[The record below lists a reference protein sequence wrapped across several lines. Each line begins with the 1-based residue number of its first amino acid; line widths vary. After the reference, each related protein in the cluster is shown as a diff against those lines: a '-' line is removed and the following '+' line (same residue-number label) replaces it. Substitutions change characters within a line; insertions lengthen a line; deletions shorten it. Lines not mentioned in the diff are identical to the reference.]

1 MNQRKSVTLRFTSK
15 LVGVKRSEATMA
27 IHADK
32 LCCLFWLRWKTLM
45 RGYTRR
51 PLSIIGAIFVLL
63 FIVLVAGTI
72 AVVSFI
78 AYRLLPSPANSE
90 VLYLVLT
97 AALLLWIVL
106 PRLEFTANEG
116 LDASK
121 LILFPLTRAEL
132 MASLLF
138 STLLDI
144 PTIGLVL
151 VLVAVIA
158 GWAVSVPVT
167 ILASVTMLIFYIQV
181 VGISQLVLAL
191 FMRVLQGRR
200 FRDLS
205 IIIIALFTSSCY
217 LIQQFVLGGTR
228 ILHLYDNLKSAS
240 FSPYLQWLPSGL
252 AARSITQAIQ
262 GNWGA
267 SIATLALLMVT
278 SVLTLYLWQFVLQR
292 SLSASEV
299 GASVR
304 ARGRRRQQTPAVTTA
319 VQPAGVSIWERLV
332 PPQISA
338 LAVKELKYFWRDP
351 QLKAMMFQS
360 VIYVAIF
367 LVAPLLNPNSS
378 RFGGNGYVLLITPMI
393 VLLFML
399 TLSLNTLGLERQS
412 LTTFFLFPIAP
423 QRILWGKNLAIATLG
438 IVELVVLISVGAF
451 ITHAWNYV
459 LPVLV
464 GGLAGMG
471 VALGCGNITSVYFP
485 QYMRQM
491 QRGFRATGQTSQAGC
506 LRAVMSLAML
516 VVAGILL
523 IPVALALG
531 LPLIFQAQWIWS
543 ITMPLTLIYGI
554 AFHQIAT
561 RLVAP
566 RMLERAP
573 EILAITT
580 RE

>member
-1 MNQRKSVTLRFTSK
+1 MV
-15 LVGVKRSEATMA
+15 
-27 IHADK
+27 IHTDK
-32 LCCLFWLRWKTLM
+32 LRWLFWLRWKTLM
-45 RGYTRR
+45 RGYTRN
-51 PLSIIGAIFVLL
+51 PLSIIGSIFMLL
-63 FIVLVAGTI
+63 FIVFFAGAVAVGT
-72 AVVSFI
+72 FF

-90 VLYLVLT
+90 VLYLILT
-97 AALLLWIVL
+97 AVLLLWIVL
-106 PRLEFTANEG
+106 PLLEFTANEG

-132 MASLLF
+132 MVSLLF

-158 GWAVSVPVT
+158 GWAISVPVA
-167 ILASVTMLIFYIQV
+167 ILACVTMLVFYIQV

-205 IIIIALFTSSCY
+205 IIIIAIFTSSCY

-228 ILHLYDNLKSAS
+228 ILHLYDNLQSAS

-252 AARSITQAIQ
+252 AARSITQAVH

-267 SIATLALLMVT
+267 SIATLGLLLLT
-278 SVLTLYLWQFVLQR
+278 SVLTLYFWQFVLQR

-299 GASVR
+299 GGSARVR
-304 ARGRRRQQTPAVTTA
+304 NRRRQQTAVVA
-319 VQPAGVSIWERLV
+319 AGVQPASTSMWGRIIA
-332 PPQISA
+332 PQVSA
-338 LAVKELKYFWRDP
+338 LALKELKYFWRDP

-367 LVAPLLNPNSS
+367 LVAPLLNPSSS
-378 RFGGNGYVLLITPMI
+378 RFGGNGYVLLITPLI
-393 VLLFML
+393 VLLFIL

-412 LTTFFLFPIAP
+412 LTTLFLFPVAP
-423 QRILWGKNLAIATLG
+423 QRILWGKNLAVATLG
-438 IVELVVLISVGAF
+438 IVELVVLVSIGAF
-451 ITHAWNYV
+451 LSHAWNFV
-459 LPVLV
+459 LPVLI

-471 VALGCGNITSVYFP
+471 VTLGCGNFTSVYFP

-506 LRAVMSLAML
+506 LRAVMSFVML
-516 VVAGILL
+516 VVTLILL

-531 LPLIFQAQWIWS
+531 LPMIFHVEWIWS
-543 ITMPLTLIYGI
+543 ITIPLTLVYGI

-566 RMLERAP
+566 RMLEQAP

>member
-1 MNQRKSVTLRFTSK
+1 MV
-15 LVGVKRSEATMA
+15 
-27 IHADK
+27 IHTDK
-32 LCCLFWLRWKTLM
+32 LRWLFWLRWKTLM
-45 RGYTRR
+45 RGYTRN
-51 PLSIIGAIFVLL
+51 PLSIIGSIFMLL
-63 FIVLVAGTI
+63 FIVLFAGAVAVGT
-72 AVVSFI
+72 FF
-78 AYRLLPSPANSE
+78 AYRLLPSPADSE

-97 AALLLWIVL
+97 AVLLLWIVL
-106 PRLEFTANEG
+106 PLLEFTANEG

-132 MASLLF
+132 MVSLLF

-151 VLVAVIA
+151 VLVAVVA
-158 GWAVSVPVT
+158 GWAVSVPVA
-167 ILASVTMLIFYIQV
+167 LLSCVTMLVFYIQV

-205 IIIIALFTSSCY
+205 IIIIAIFTSSCY

-228 ILHLYDNLKSAS
+228 ILHLYDNLQSAS

-252 AARSITQAIQ
+252 AARSITQAVQ

-267 SIATLALLMVT
+267 SIATLGLLLLT

-299 GASVR
+299 GGSARVR
-304 ARGRRRQQTPAVTTA
+304 NRRRQQASVVA
-319 VQPAGVSIWERLV
+319 AGVQPASTNIWGRII
-332 PPQISA
+332 PPQVSA
-338 LAVKELKYFWRDP
+338 LALKELKYFWRDP

-367 LVAPLLNPNSS
+367 LVAPLLNPSSS

-399 TLSLNTLGLERQS
+399 TLSLNALGLERQS
-412 LTTFFLFPIAP
+412 LTTLFLFPVAP
-423 QRILWGKNLAIATLG
+423 QRILWGKNLAVASLG
-438 IVELVVLISVGAF
+438 IVELVALVSIGAF
-451 ITHAWNYV
+451 VSRAWNFV
-459 LPVLV
+459 LPVFI

-471 VALGCGNITSVYFP
+471 VTLGCGNFTSVYFP

-506 LRAVMSLAML
+506 LRAIMSFVML
-516 VVAGILL
+516 VVTLILL

-531 LPLIFQAQWIWS
+531 LPMIFHVEWIWS
-543 ITMPLTLIYGI
+543 ITIPLTLIYGV

-561 RLVAP
+561 RFVAP
-566 RMLERAP
+566 RMLEQAP

>member
-1 MNQRKSVTLRFTSK
+1 
-15 LVGVKRSEATMA
+15 MA
-27 IHADK
+27 IHTDK
-32 LCCLFWLRWKTLM
+32 LRWLFWLRWKTLL
-45 RGYTRR
+45 RGYSRN
-51 PLSIIGAIFVLL
+51 PLSMIGSIFMLL
-63 FIVLVAGTI
+63 FIVFFAGAVAVGTI
-72 AVVSFI
+72 F
-78 AYRLLPSPANSE
+78 AYRLLPSPADSE

-97 AALLLWIVL
+97 AILLLWIVL
-106 PRLEFTANEG
+106 PLLEFTANEG

-132 MASLLF
+132 MVSLLF

-167 ILASVTMLIFYIQV
+167 ILACVTMLVFYIQV

-205 IIIIALFTSSCY
+205 IIIIAIFTSSCY

-228 ILHLYDNLKSAS
+228 ILHLYDNLQSAS

-252 AARSITQAIQ
+252 AARSITQAVQ

-267 SIATLALLMVT
+267 SIATLGLLLLT

-299 GASVR
+299 GGSARVR
-304 ARGRRRQQTPAVTTA
+304 NRRRQQASVVA
-319 VQPAGVSIWERLV
+319 AGVQPADSSIWGRII
-332 PPQISA
+332 PPQVSA
-338 LAVKELKYFWRDP
+338 LALKELKYFWRDP

-367 LVAPLLNPNSS
+367 LVAPLLNPSSS

-412 LTTFFLFPIAP
+412 LTTLFLFPVAP
-423 QRILWGKNLAIATLG
+423 QRILWGKNLAVATLG
-438 IVELVVLISVGAF
+438 IVELVVLVSVGAF
-451 ITHAWNYV
+451 LSHAWNFV
-459 LPVLV
+459 LPVFI

-471 VALGCGNITSVYFP
+471 VTLGCGNFTSVYFP

-506 LRAVMSLAML
+506 LRAIMSFVMLL
-516 VVAGILL
+516 VTLILL

-531 LPLIFQAQWIWS
+531 LPMIFHVEWIWS
-543 ITMPLTLIYGI
+543 ITIPLTLIYGI
-554 AFHQIAT
+554 AFHQITT
-561 RLVAP
+561 RFVAP
-566 RMLERAP
+566 RILEQAP

>member
-1 MNQRKSVTLRFTSK
+1 MV
-15 LVGVKRSEATMA
+15 
-27 IHADK
+27 IHTDK
-32 LCCLFWLRWKTLM
+32 LRWLFWLRWKTLM
-45 RGYTRR
+45 RGYTRN
-51 PLSIIGAIFVLL
+51 PLSIIGSIFMLL
-63 FIVLVAGTI
+63 FIVFFAGAVAVGT
-72 AVVSFI
+72 FF

-97 AALLLWIVL
+97 AVLLLWIVL
-106 PRLEFTANEG
+106 PLLEFTANEG

-132 MASLLF
+132 MVSLLF

-158 GWAVSVPVT
+158 GWAVSVPVA
-167 ILASVTMLIFYIQV
+167 ILACVTMLVFYMQV

-205 IIIIALFTSSCY
+205 IIIIAIFTSSCY

-228 ILHLYDNLKSAS
+228 ILHLYDNLQSAS

-252 AARSITQAIQ
+252 AARSITQAVQ

-267 SIATLALLMVT
+267 SIAMLGLLLLT

-299 GASVR
+299 GGSARVR
-304 ARGRRRQQTPAVTTA
+304 NRRRQQTAVVA
-319 VQPAGVSIWERLV
+319 AGVQPASTSMWGRII
-332 PPQISA
+332 PPQVSA
-338 LAVKELKYFWRDP
+338 LALKELKYFWRDP

-367 LVAPLLNPNSS
+367 LVAPLLNPSSS
-378 RFGGNGYVLLITPMI
+378 RFGGNGYVLLITPLI

-412 LTTFFLFPIAP
+412 LTTLFLFPVAP
-423 QRILWGKNLAIATLG
+423 QRILWGKNLAVVTLG
-438 IVELVVLISVGAF
+438 IVELVVLISIGAF
-451 ITHAWNYV
+451 LSHAWNFV
-459 LPVLV
+459 LPVLI

-471 VALGCGNITSVYFP
+471 VTLGCGNFTSVYFP

-506 LRAVMSLAML
+506 LRAVMSFVML
-516 VVAGILL
+516 VVTLILL

-531 LPLIFQAQWIWS
+531 LPMIFHVEWIWS
-543 ITMPLTLIYGI
+543 ITIPLTLVYGI

-566 RMLERAP
+566 RMLEQAP

>member
-1 MNQRKSVTLRFTSK
+1 
-15 LVGVKRSEATMA
+15 MA
-27 IHADK
+27 VHADK
-32 LCCLFWLRWKTLM
+32 LRWLFWLRWKTLL
-45 RGYTRR
+45 RGYSRR
-51 PLSIIGAIFVLL
+51 PLSIVGSVFVLL
-63 FIVLVAGTI
+63 FIVLVGGTI
-72 AVVSFI
+72 AIISFL
-78 AYRLLPSPANSE
+78 AYRLLPVPANSE

-97 AALLLWIVL
+97 ATLLVWIVL
-106 PRLEFTANEG
+106 PLLEFTANEG

-121 LILFPLTRAEL
+121 LVLFPLTRVEL

-151 VLVAVIA
+151 VLAAVIA
-158 GWAVSVPVT
+158 GWAVSLPVAL
-167 ILASVTMLIFYIQV
+167 LASAAMLIFYIQV

-191 FMRVLQGRR
+191 FMRILQGRR

-228 ILHLYDNLKSAS
+228 ILHLYNNLKSAS
-240 FSPYLQWLPSGL
+240 FSPYLKWLPSGL
-252 AARSITQAIQ
+252 AASSITQAVQ
-262 GNWGA
+262 GNWGT
-267 SIATLALLMVT
+267 SLATLGLLVAT
-278 SVLTLYLWQFVLQR
+278 SALTLYLWQFVLQR

-299 GASVR
+299 GAAR
-304 ARGRRRQQTPAVTTA
+304 ARRRRRQQTPVVTTA
-319 VQPAGVSIWERLV
+319 VLSASASIWERFL
-332 PPQISA
+332 PPQISS
-338 LAVKELKYFWRDP
+338 LAIKELKYFWRDP

-367 LVAPLLNPNSS
+367 LIAPLLNPNSS
-378 RFGGNGYVLLITPMI
+378 RVGGAGYVLLITPMVVI
-393 VLLFML
+393 LFML
-399 TLSLNTLGLERQS
+399 TFSLNILGLERQS
-412 LTTFFLFPIAP
+412 LTTLFLFPVAP
-423 QRILWGKNLAIATLG
+423 QRILWGKNLAVFTLG
-438 IVELVVLISVGAF
+438 VVELIVLIAVGAF
-451 ITHAWNYV
+451 ITHAWNFV

-464 GGLAGMG
+464 GGFAGMG
-471 VALGCGNITSVYFP
+471 VAMGCGNITSVYFP
-485 QYMRQM
+485 QYVRQR
-491 QRGFRATGQTSQAGC
+491 QRGFQATGQPAQAGC
-506 LRAVMSLAML
+506 LRAAMSFAML
-516 VVAGILL
+516 IVAGILL

-531 LPLIFQAQWIWS
+531 LPFIFQAQWIWI

>member
-1 MNQRKSVTLRFTSK
+1 
-15 LVGVKRSEATMA
+15 MA
-27 IHADK
+27 VHADK
-32 LCCLFWLRWKTLM
+32 LRWLFWLRWKTLLQ
-45 RGYTRR
+45 GYSRR
-51 PLSIIGAIFVLL
+51 PLSIVGSVFVLL
-63 FIVLVAGTI
+63 FILLVGGTI
-72 AVVSFI
+72 AVGSFF
-78 AYRLLPSPANSE
+78 AYRFLPSPANSE

-97 AALLLWIVL
+97 ATLLVWIVRPCLSSL
-106 PRLEFTANEG
+106 PMKDS
-116 LDASK
+116 DASNPV
-121 LILFPLTRAEL
+121 LFPLTRAEL

-158 GWAVSVPVT
+158 GWAVSLPVALLT
-167 ILASVTMLIFYIQV
+167 SATMLIFYIQV

-191 FMRVLQGRR
+191 FMRILQGRR

-217 LIQQFVLGGTR
+217 LIQQFVFGGTR

-240 FSPYLQWLPSGL
+240 FSPFLKWLPSGL
-252 AARSITQAIQ
+252 AASSITQAVQ

-267 SIATLALLMVT
+267 SLATLGLLLVT
-278 SVLTLYLWQFVLQR
+278 SAFTLYLWQIVLQR

-299 GASVR
+299 GATR
-304 ARGRRRQQTPAVTTA
+304 ARGRRRQQTSVVTTV
-319 VQPAGVSIWERLV
+319 VQPASASIWERFL
-332 PPQISA
+332 PTQISA
-338 LAVKELKYFWRDP
+338 LAIKELKYFWRDP
-351 QLKAMMFQS
+351 QLKVMMFQS
-360 VIYVAIF
+360 VIYAAIF

-378 RFGGNGYVLLITPMI
+378 RVGGTGYVLLITPLI
-393 VLLFML
+393 VIFFML
-399 TLSLNTLGLERQS
+399 TLSLNTLGLERQG
-412 LTTFFLFPIAP
+412 LTTLFLFPVAP
-423 QRILWGKNLAIATLG
+423 QRILWGKNLAVATFG
-438 IVELVVLISVGAF
+438 VVELVVLVTVGAF
-451 ITHAWNYV
+451 ITQVWIFV

-485 QYMRQM
+485 QYVRQR
-491 QRGFRATGQTSQAGC
+491 QRGFQATGQPAQAGC
-506 LRAVMSLAML
+506 LRAAMSFVMLI
-516 VVAGILL
+516 VTGILL

-531 LPLIFQAQWIWS
+531 LPYIFQAQWIWAF
-543 ITMPLTLIYGI
+543 TMPLTLIYGI

>member
-1 MNQRKSVTLRFTSK
+1 MV
-15 LVGVKRSEATMA
+15 
-27 IHADK
+27 IHTDK
-32 LCCLFWLRWKTLM
+32 LRWLFWLRWKTLM
-45 RGYTRR
+45 RGYTRN
-51 PLSIIGAIFVLL
+51 PLSIIGSIFMLL
-63 FIVLVAGTI
+63 FIVFFAGAVAVGT
-72 AVVSFI
+72 FF

-97 AALLLWIVL
+97 AVLLLWIVL
-106 PRLEFTANEG
+106 PLLEFTANEG

-132 MASLLF
+132 MVSLLF

-158 GWAVSVPVT
+158 GWAVSVPVA
-167 ILASVTMLIFYIQV
+167 ILACVTMLVFYIQV

-205 IIIIALFTSSCY
+205 IIIIAIFTSSCY

-228 ILHLYDNLKSAS
+228 ILHLYDNLQSAS

-252 AARSITQAIQ
+252 AARSITQAVQ

-267 SIATLALLMVT
+267 SIAMLGLLLLT

-299 GASVR
+299 GGSARVR
-304 ARGRRRQQTPAVTTA
+304 NRRRQQTAVVA
-319 VQPAGVSIWERLV
+319 AGVQPTSTSIWGRII
-332 PPQISA
+332 PPQVSA
-338 LAVKELKYFWRDP
+338 LTLKELKYFWRDP

-367 LVAPLLNPNSS
+367 LVAPLLNPSSS
-378 RFGGNGYVLLITPMI
+378 RFGGNGYVLLITPLI

-399 TLSLNTLGLERQS
+399 TLSLNTLGLERLS
-412 LTTFFLFPIAP
+412 LTTLFLFPVAP
-423 QRILWGKNLAIATLG
+423 QRILWGKNLAVATLG
-438 IVELVVLISVGAF
+438 IVELVVLVSIGAF
-451 ITHAWNYV
+451 LSHAWNFV
-459 LPVLV
+459 LPVLI

-471 VALGCGNITSVYFP
+471 VTLGCGNFTSVYFP

-506 LRAVMSLAML
+506 LRAVMSFVML
-516 VVAGILL
+516 VVTLILL

-531 LPLIFQAQWIWS
+531 LPMIFHVEWIWS
-543 ITMPLTLIYGI
+543 LTIPLTLVYGI

-566 RMLERAP
+566 RMLEQAP

>member
-1 MNQRKSVTLRFTSK
+1 
-15 LVGVKRSEATMA
+15 MA
-27 IHADK
+27 VHADK
-32 LCCLFWLRWKTLM
+32 LRWLFWLRWKTLM
-45 RGYTRR
+45 RGYTRN
-51 PLSIIGAIFVLL
+51 PLSIIGSIFMLLFVLG
-63 FIVLVAGTI
+63 FAGLVAVGT
-72 AVVSFI
+72 FF
-78 AYRLLPSPANSE
+78 AYRLLAPPANSE

-97 AALLLWIVL
+97 GVLLLWIML
-106 PRLEFTANEG
+106 PLLEFTANEG

-132 MASLLF
+132 MVSLLF

-151 VLVAVIA
+151 VLAAVIA
-158 GWAVSVPVT
+158 GWAVSVPVA
-167 ILASVTMLIFYIQV
+167 ILAFVTMLVFYIQV
-181 VGISQLVLAL
+181 VGVSQLFLAL

-205 IIIIALFTSSCY
+205 IIIIALFSSSCY

-240 FSPYLQWLPSGL
+240 FSPYLQWLPSGM
-252 AARSITQAIQ
+252 AARSITQAVL

-267 SIATLALLMVT
+267 SIASLGLLLVT
-278 SVLTLYLWQFVLQR
+278 SVLSLYLWQFVLER

-299 GASVR
+299 GGSAR
-304 ARGRRRQQTPAVTTA
+304 ARNRRRQQTPVVATGA
-319 VQPAGVSIWERLV
+319 QPVGTSIWGQIIS
-332 PPQISA
+332 PQISA
-338 LAVKELKYFWRDP
+338 IALKDLKYFWRDP
-351 QLKAMMFQS
+351 QLKAMLFQS

-378 RFGGNGYVLLITPMI
+378 RFGGNGYVLLITPLI

-399 TLSLNTLGLERQS
+399 TLSLNMLGLERQG
-412 LTTFFLFPIAP
+412 LTTLFLFPVAP
-423 QRILWGKNLAIATLG
+423 QRILWGKNLAVSTLG
-438 IVELVVLISVGAF
+438 IAELVLLISIGAF
-451 ITHAWNYV
+451 LSRAWNLV

-471 VALGCGNITSVYFP
+471 VTLGCGNFTSVYFP
-485 QYMRQM
+485 QYVRQM

-506 LRAVMSLAML
+506 LRAVMSLVML
-516 VVAGILL
+516 AVTVILL

-531 LPLIFQAQWIWS
+531 LPIFFHVEWMWS
-543 ITMPLTLIYGI
+543 FTIPLSLIYGI
-554 AFHQIAT
+554 AFHQVTT

-566 RMLERAP
+566 HMLEKAP

>member
-1 MNQRKSVTLRFTSK
+1 
-15 LVGVKRSEATMA
+15 
-27 IHADK
+27 
-32 LCCLFWLRWKTLM
+32 
-45 RGYTRR
+45 
-51 PLSIIGAIFVLL
+51 
-63 FIVLVAGTI
+63 
-72 AVVSFI
+72 
-78 AYRLLPSPANSE
+78 LLPSPANSE

-97 AALLLWIVL
+97 GVLLLWIVL
-106 PRLEFTANEG
+106 PLLEFTANEG

-121 LILFPLTRAEL
+121 LVLFPLSRAEL

-158 GWAVSVPVT
+158 GWAVSVPVAL
-167 ILASVTMLIFYIQV
+167 LASVTMLIFYVQV
-181 VGISQLVLAL
+181 IGISQLVLAL

-217 LIQQFVLGGTR
+217 LIQQFVFGGTR

-240 FSPYLQWLPSGL
+240 FSPYLKWLPSGL
-252 AARSITQAIQ
+252 AASSITQARQ

-267 SIATLALLMVT
+267 SIATLALLLVT
-278 SVLTLYLWQFVLQR
+278 SILTLYLWQFVLQR

-299 GASVR
+299 GASARVR
-304 ARGRRRQQTPAVTTA
+304 SRRRQQVPAVTTA
-319 VQPAGVSIWERLV
+319 IQPADVSIWDRMI
-332 PPQISA
+332 PPQVTA

-378 RFGGNGYVLLITPMI
+378 SFGGNGYILLITPLVVI
-393 VLLFML
+393 LFVL
-399 TLSLNTLGLERQS
+399 TLSLNTLGLERQG
-412 LTTFFLFPIAP
+412 LTTLFLFPVAP
-423 QRILWGKNLAIATLG
+423 QRILWGKNLAVATFG
-438 IVELVVLISVGAF
+438 IVELVVLIAAGAF
-451 ITHAWNYV
+451 ITHAWDYV

-471 VALGCGNITSVYFP
+471 VALACGNITSVYFP
-485 QYMRQM
+485 QYTRQM

-506 LRAVMSLAML
+506 LRAAMSFTML
-516 VVAGILL
+516 IIAGILL

-531 LPLIFQAQWIWS
+531 FPIIFQSQWIWG
-543 ITMPLTLIYGI
+543 ITMPLSLIYGI

>member
-1 MNQRKSVTLRFTSK
+1 
-15 LVGVKRSEATMA
+15 MA

-32 LCCLFWLRWKTLM
+32 LRWLFWLRWKTLM
-45 RGYTRR
+45 RGYSRR
-51 PLSIIGAIFVLL
+51 PLSIIGALFVLL
-63 FIVLVAGTI
+63 FIVLVGGTI
-72 AVVSFI
+72 AVVSFV
-78 AYRLLPSPANSE
+78 AYRFLPAPANSE

-97 AALLLWIVL
+97 ATLLVWIVL
-106 PRLEFTANEG
+106 PLLEFTANEG

-121 LILFPLTRAEL
+121 LVLFPLTRAEL

-158 GWAVSVPVT
+158 GWTVSLPVAL
-167 ILASVTMLIFYIQV
+167 LASATMLIFYIQV
-181 VGISQLVLAL
+181 IGISQLVLAL

-228 ILHLYDNLKSAS
+228 ILHFYDNLKSAS
-240 FSPYLQWLPSGL
+240 FSPYLKWLPSGL
-252 AARSITQAIQ
+252 AASSITQAIQ

-267 SIATLALLMVT
+267 SLATLALLLVT
-278 SVLTLYLWQFVLQR
+278 SALTLYLWQFVLQR

-299 GASVR
+299 GAARV
-304 ARGRRRQQTPAVTTA
+304 RGRRRQSTPVVTTA
-319 VQPAGVSIWERLV
+319 VQTDGASIWERLIPAQV
-332 PPQISA
+332 FA

-360 VIYVAIF
+360 VIYIAIF
-367 LVAPLLNPNSS
+367 LVAPLINPNSS
-378 RFGGNGYVLLITPMI
+378 RFGGNGYVLLITPVVVI
-393 VLLFML
+393 LFML
-399 TLSLNTLGLERQS
+399 TFSLNVLGLERQS
-412 LTTFFLFPIAP
+412 LTTLFLFPVAP
-423 QRILWGKNLAIATLG
+423 QRILWGKNLAVFTLG
-438 IVELVVLISVGAF
+438 VVELVVLIAVGAF
-451 ITHAWNYV
+451 ITHAWNFV

-464 GGLAGMG
+464 GALAGMG

-485 QYMRQM
+485 QYTRQM
-491 QRGFRATGQTSQAGC
+491 QRGFRATGQSPQAGC
-506 LRAVMSLAML
+506 LRAVMSFAILIL
-516 VVAGILL
+516 SGILL

-531 LPLIFQAQWIWS
+531 LPLIFNTTWIWI
-543 ITMPLTLIYGI
+543 ITMPLSLIYGI

-561 RLVAP
+561 RRVAP

>member
-1 MNQRKSVTLRFTSK
+1 MI
-15 LVGVKRSEATMA
+15 
-27 IHADK
+27 IHTDK
-32 LCCLFWLRWKTLM
+32 LRWLFWLRWKTLM
-45 RGYTRR
+45 RGYTRN
-51 PLSIIGAIFVLL
+51 PLSIIGSIFMLL
-63 FIVLVAGTI
+63 FIVFFAGAVAVGT
-72 AVVSFI
+72 FF

-97 AALLLWIVL
+97 AVLLLWIVL
-106 PRLEFTANEG
+106 PLLEFTANEG

-132 MASLLF
+132 MVSLLF

-158 GWAVSVPVT
+158 GWAVSVPVA
-167 ILASVTMLIFYIQV
+167 ILACVTMLVFYIQV

-205 IIIIALFTSSCY
+205 IIIIAIFTSSCY

-228 ILHLYDNLKSAS
+228 ILHLYDNLQSAS

-252 AARSITQAIQ
+252 AARSITQAVQ

-267 SIATLALLMVT
+267 SIATLGLLLVT

-299 GASVR
+299 GGSARVR
-304 ARGRRRQQTPAVTTA
+304 NRRRQQTSVVAA
-319 VQPAGVSIWERLV
+319 GVQPASTSIWGRII
-332 PPQISA
+332 PPQVSA
-338 LAVKELKYFWRDP
+338 LALKELKYFWRDP

-367 LVAPLLNPNSS
+367 LVAPLLNPSSS
-378 RFGGNGYVLLITPMI
+378 RFGGNGYVLLITPLI

-412 LTTFFLFPIAP
+412 LTTLFLFPVAP
-423 QRILWGKNLAIATLG
+423 QRILWGKNLAVATLG
-438 IVELVVLISVGAF
+438 IVELVVLVSIGAF
-451 ITHAWNYV
+451 LSHAWNFV
-459 LPVLV
+459 LPVLI

-471 VALGCGNITSVYFP
+471 VTLGCGNFTSVYFP

-506 LRAVMSLAML
+506 LRAVMSFVML
-516 VVAGILL
+516 VVTLVLL

-531 LPLIFQAQWIWS
+531 LPMIFHVEWIWS
-543 ITMPLTLIYGI
+543 ITIPLTLVYGI

-566 RMLERAP
+566 RMLEQAP

>member
-1 MNQRKSVTLRFTSK
+1 MY
-15 LVGVKRSEATMA
+15 
-27 IHADK
+27 IHTDK
-32 LCCLFWLRWKTLM
+32 LRWLFWLRWKTLL
-45 RGYTRR
+45 RGYSRN
-51 PLSIIGAIFVLL
+51 PLSIVGSIFMLL
-63 FIVLVAGTI
+63 FIVCFAGAVAVGTI
-72 AVVSFI
+72 L
-78 AYRLLPSPANSE
+78 AYRLLPSPADSE

-97 AALLLWIVL
+97 AVLLLWIVL
-106 PRLEFTANEG
+106 PLLEFTANEG

-132 MASLLF
+132 MLSLLF

-158 GWAVSVPVT
+158 GWAVSLPVT
-167 ILASVTMLIFYIQV
+167 ILACVTMLVFYIQV

-205 IIIIALFTSSCY
+205 IIIIAIFTSSCY

-228 ILHLYDNLKSAS
+228 ILHLYDNLQSAS

-252 AARSITQAIQ
+252 AARSITQAEQ

-267 SIATLALLMVT
+267 SIAMLGLLLLT

-299 GASVR
+299 GGSARVR
-304 ARGRRRQQTPAVTTA
+304 NRRRQQTSVVAA
-319 VQPAGVSIWERLV
+319 GVQPASTSIWGRII
-332 PPQISA
+332 PPQVSA
-338 LAVKELKYFWRDP
+338 LALKDLKYFWRDP

-367 LVAPLLNPNSS
+367 LVAPLLNPSS
-378 RFGGNGYVLLITPMI
+378 SLFGGNGYVLLITPMI

-412 LTTFFLFPIAP
+412 LTTLFLFPVAP
-423 QRILWGKNLAIATLG
+423 QRILWGKNLAVATLG
-438 IVELVVLISVGAF
+438 IVELVALVSIGAF
-451 ITHAWNYV
+451 LSHAWNYV
-459 LPVLV
+459 LPVFI

-471 VALGCGNITSVYFP
+471 VTLGCGNFTSVYFP

-491 QRGFRATGQTSQAGC
+491 QRGFRVTGQTSQAGC
-506 LRAVMSLAML
+506 LRAIMSFVMLAVTL
-516 VVAGILL
+516 ILL

-531 LPLIFQAQWIWS
+531 LPMIFHVEWIWT
-543 ITMPLTLIYGI
+543 ITIPLTLIYGI

-561 RLVAP
+561 RFVAP
-566 RMLERAP
+566 RMLEQAP

>member
-1 MNQRKSVTLRFTSK
+1 
-15 LVGVKRSEATMA
+15 
-27 IHADK
+27 
-32 LCCLFWLRWKTLM
+32 
-45 RGYTRR
+45 
-51 PLSIIGAIFVLL
+51 
-63 FIVLVAGTI
+63 
-72 AVVSFI
+72 
-78 AYRLLPSPANSE
+78 
-90 VLYLVLT
+90 
-97 AALLLWIVL
+97 
-106 PRLEFTANEG
+106 
-116 LDASK
+116 
-121 LILFPLTRAEL
+121 
-132 MASLLF
+132 
-138 STLLDI
+138 
-144 PTIGLVL
+144 VL

-158 GWAVSVPVT
+158 GWAVSVPVA
-167 ILASVTMLIFYIQV
+167 ILACVTMLVFYIQV

-205 IIIIALFTSSCY
+205 IIIIAIFTSSCY

-228 ILHLYDNLKSAS
+228 ILHLYDNLQSAS

-252 AARSITQAIQ
+252 AARSITQAVH

-267 SIATLALLMVT
+267 SIATLGLLLLT

-299 GASVR
+299 GGSARVR
-304 ARGRRRQQTPAVTTA
+304 NRRRQQTAVVA
-319 VQPAGVSIWERLV
+319 AGVQPASTSMWGRII
-332 PPQISA
+332 PPQVSA
-338 LAVKELKYFWRDP
+338 LTLKELKYFWRDP

-367 LVAPLLNPNSS
+367 LVAPLLNPSSS
-378 RFGGNGYVLLITPMI
+378 RFGGNGYVLLITPLI

-412 LTTFFLFPIAP
+412 LTTLFLFPVAP
-423 QRILWGKNLAIATLG
+423 QRILWGKNLAVATLG
-438 IVELVVLISVGAF
+438 IVELVVLVSIGAF
-451 ITHAWNYV
+451 LSHAWNFV
-459 LPVLV
+459 LPVLI

-471 VALGCGNITSVYFP
+471 VTLGCGNFTSVYFP

-506 LRAVMSLAML
+506 LRAVMSFIML
-516 VVAGILL
+516 VVTLILL

-531 LPLIFQAQWIWS
+531 LPMIFQVEWIWS
-543 ITMPLTLIYGI
+543 ITIPLTLVYGI

-566 RMLERAP
+566 RMLEQAP

>member
-1 MNQRKSVTLRFTSK
+1 ML
-15 LVGVKRSEATMA
+15 
-27 IHADK
+27 
-32 LCCLFWLRWKTLM
+32 
-45 RGYTRR
+45 
-51 PLSIIGAIFVLL
+51 PL
-63 FIVLVAGTI
+63 
-72 AVVSFI
+72 
-78 AYRLLPSPANSE
+78 
-90 VLYLVLT
+90 
-97 AALLLWIVL
+97 
-106 PRLEFTANEG
+106 LEFTANEG

-132 MASLLF
+132 MVSLLF

-158 GWAVSVPVT
+158 GWAVSVPVA
-167 ILASVTMLIFYIQV
+167 ILACVTMLFFYIQV

-205 IIIIALFTSSCY
+205 IIIIAIFTSSCY

-228 ILHLYDNLKSAS
+228 ILHLYDNLQSAS

-252 AARSITQAIQ
+252 AARSITQAVQ

-267 SIATLALLMVT
+267 SIATLGLLLLT

-299 GASVR
+299 GGSARVR
-304 ARGRRRQQTPAVTTA
+304 NRRRQQTAVVA
-319 VQPAGVSIWERLV
+319 AGVQPASTSKWGRII
-332 PPQISA
+332 PPQVSA
-338 LAVKELKYFWRDP
+338 LALKELKYFWRDP

-367 LVAPLLNPNSS
+367 LVAPLLNPSSS

-412 LTTFFLFPIAP
+412 LTTLFLFPVAP
-423 QRILWGKNLAIATLG
+423 QRILWGKNLAVATLG
-438 IVELVVLISVGAF
+438 IVELVLLVSIGAF
-451 ITHAWNYV
+451 LSHAWNFV
-459 LPVLV
+459 LPVLI

-471 VALGCGNITSVYFP
+471 VTLGCGNFTSVYFP

-506 LRAVMSLAML
+506 LRAVMSFVML
-516 VVAGILL
+516 VVTLILL

-531 LPLIFQAQWIWS
+531 LPMIFHVEWIWS
-543 ITMPLTLIYGI
+543 ITIPLTLVYGI

-566 RMLERAP
+566 RMLEQAP

>member
-1 MNQRKSVTLRFTSK
+1 MV
-15 LVGVKRSEATMA
+15 
-27 IHADK
+27 IHTDK
-32 LCCLFWLRWKTLM
+32 LRWLFWLRWKTLM
-45 RGYTRR
+45 RGYTRK

-63 FIVLVAGTI
+63 FIVLFAGTI
-72 AVVSFI
+72 AVVSFF

-97 AALLLWIVL
+97 AVLLLWIVL
-106 PRLEFTANEG
+106 PLLEFTANEG

-121 LILFPLTRAEL
+121 LVLFPLTRAEL

-158 GWAVSVPVT
+158 GWAVAVPVT
-167 ILASVTMLIFYIQV
+167 ILSCVTMLVFYIQV

-205 IIIIALFTSSCY
+205 ILILAIFTSSCY
-217 LIQQFVLGGTR
+217 LLQQFVLGETR
-228 ILHLYDNLKSAS
+228 ILNLYDNLRSAS

-252 AARSITQAIQ
+252 AARSITQAVK
-262 GNWGA
+262 GNWGE
-267 SIATLALLMVT
+267 SIATLALLLFT

-299 GASVR
+299 GGF
-304 ARGRRRQQTPAVTTA
+304 ARTRSRHRQQTALVSTS
-319 VQPAGVSIWERLV
+319 VQPTNVSILERIV
-332 PPQISA
+332 PPQVSA
-338 LAVKELKYFWRDP
+338 LALKELKYFWRDP

-367 LVAPLLNPNSS
+367 LVAPLLNPSSS
-378 RFGGNGYVLLITPMI
+378 RFGGNGYVLLITPLI
-393 VLLFML
+393 VLLFLL

-412 LTTFFLFPIAP
+412 LTTLFLFPVAP
-423 QRILWGKNLAIATLG
+423 QRILWGKNLAVATLG
-438 IVELVVLISVGAF
+438 IVELVVLISIGAF

-459 LPVLV
+459 LPVFI

-485 QYMRQM
+485 QYVRQM

-506 LRAVMSLAML
+506 LRAVMSFAML

-531 LPLIFQAQWIWS
+531 LPLIFHAEWIWS
-543 ITMPLTLIYGI
+543 ITIPLTLIYGL
-554 AFHQIAT
+554 AFHQITT

-566 RMLERAP
+566 HMLEQAP

>member
-1 MNQRKSVTLRFTSK
+1 MEV
-15 LVGVKRSEATMA
+15 
-27 IHADK
+27 HADK
-32 LCCLFWLRWKTLM
+32 LRWLFWLRWKTLL
-45 RGYTRR
+45 RGYSRR
-51 PLSIIGAIFVLL
+51 PLSIVGSIFVLL
-63 FIVLVAGTI
+63 FSILVGGTI
-72 AVVSFI
+72 AVSSFF
-78 AYRLLPSPANSE
+78 AYRLLPAPANSE

-97 AALLLWIVL
+97 AAMLLWIVL
-106 PRLEFTANEG
+106 PLLEFTANEG

-121 LILFPLTRAEL
+121 LILFPLTRVEL

-158 GWAVSVPVT
+158 GWAVSLPVAL
-167 ILASVTMLIFYIQV
+167 LASVTMLVFYIQV

-240 FSPYLQWLPSGL
+240 FSPYLKWLPSGL
-252 AARSITQAIQ
+252 AASSITQAVQ

-267 SIATLALLMVT
+267 SLAALALLLVT
-278 SVLTLYLWQFVLQR
+278 SALTLYLWQFVLQR

-299 GASVR
+299 GASAR
-304 ARGRRRQQTPAVTTA
+304 TRGRRRKQTPVVTT
-319 VQPAGVSIWERLV
+319 VDEPAGVSVWERLIPAQV
-332 PPQISA
+332 SA

-367 LVAPLLNPNSS
+367 LVAPLINPNSS
-378 RFGGNGYVLLITPMI
+378 SFGGNGYVLLITPMVVI
-393 VLLFML
+393 LFML
-399 TLSLNTLGLERQS
+399 TFSLNVLGLERQS
-412 LTTFFLFPIAP
+412 LTTLFLFPVAP
-423 QRILWGKNLAIATLG
+423 QRILWGKNLAVLTLG
-438 IVELVVLISVGAF
+438 VAELVVLIAVGAF
-451 ITHAWNYV
+451 ITHAWNFV

-485 QYMRQM
+485 QYTRQM
-491 QRGFRATGQTSQAGC
+491 QRGFRASGQTSQAGC
-506 LRAVMSLAML
+506 LRAVMSFAILIVSA
-516 VVAGILL
+516 ILL
-523 IPVALALG
+523 IPVALSLG
-531 LPLIFQAQWIWS
+531 LPFIFNAEWIWI
-543 ITMPLTLIYGI
+543 ITMPLSLIYGI

-561 RLVAP
+561 RRVAP

>member
-1 MNQRKSVTLRFTSK
+1 MI
-15 LVGVKRSEATMA
+15 
-27 IHADK
+27 IHTDK
-32 LCCLFWLRWKTLM
+32 LRWLFWLRWKTLM
-45 RGYTRR
+45 RGYTRN
-51 PLSIIGAIFVLL
+51 PLSIIGSIFMLL
-63 FIVLVAGTI
+63 FIVFFAGAVAVGT
-72 AVVSFI
+72 FF

-97 AALLLWIVL
+97 AVLLLWIVL
-106 PRLEFTANEG
+106 PLLEFTANEG

-132 MASLLF
+132 MVSLLF

-158 GWAVSVPVT
+158 GWAVSVPVA
-167 ILASVTMLIFYIQV
+167 ILACVTMLVFYIQV

-205 IIIIALFTSSCY
+205 IIIIAVFTSSCY

-228 ILHLYDNLKSAS
+228 ILHLYDNLQSAS

-252 AARSITQAIQ
+252 AARSITQAVQ

-267 SIATLALLMVT
+267 SIATLGLLLVT

-299 GASVR
+299 GGSARVR
-304 ARGRRRQQTPAVTTA
+304 NRRRQQTAVVA
-319 VQPAGVSIWERLV
+319 AGVQPASTSMWGRII
-332 PPQISA
+332 PPQVSA
-338 LAVKELKYFWRDP
+338 LALKELKYFWRDP

-367 LVAPLLNPNSS
+367 LVAPLLNPSSS
-378 RFGGNGYVLLITPMI
+378 RFGGNGYVLLITPLI

-412 LTTFFLFPIAP
+412 LTTLFLFPVAP
-423 QRILWGKNLAIATLG
+423 QRILWGKNLAVATLG
-438 IVELVVLISVGAF
+438 IVELVVLVSIGAF
-451 ITHAWNYV
+451 LSHAWNFV
-459 LPVLV
+459 LPVLI

-471 VALGCGNITSVYFP
+471 VTLGCGNFTSVYFP

-506 LRAVMSLAML
+506 LRAVMSFVML
-516 VVAGILL
+516 VVTLILL

-531 LPLIFQAQWIWS
+531 LPMIFHVEWIWS
-543 ITMPLTLIYGI
+543 ITIPLTLVYGI

-566 RMLERAP
+566 RMLEQAP

>member
-1 MNQRKSVTLRFTSK
+1 MEV
-15 LVGVKRSEATMA
+15 
-27 IHADK
+27 HADK
-32 LCCLFWLRWKTLM
+32 LRWLFWLRWKTLL
-45 RGYTRR
+45 RGYSRR
-51 PLSIIGAIFVLL
+51 PLSIVGSIFVLL
-63 FIVLVAGTI
+63 FIILVGGTI
-72 AVVSFI
+72 AAISFV
-78 AYRLLPSPANSE
+78 AYRLLPAPANSE
-90 VLYLVLT
+90 ILYLVLT
-97 AALLLWIVL
+97 AVMLLWIML
-106 PRLEFTANEG
+106 PLLEFTTNEG

-121 LILFPLTRAEL
+121 LVLFPLTRVEL

-158 GWAVSVPVT
+158 GWAVSLPVT
-167 ILASVTMLIFYIQV
+167 LLASVTMLIFYIQV

-191 FMRVLQGRR
+191 FMRILQGRR

-228 ILHLYDNLKSAS
+228 IIHLYDNLKSAS
-240 FSPYLQWLPSGL
+240 FSPFLKWLPSGL
-252 AARSITQAIQ
+252 AASSITQAVQ

-267 SIATLALLMVT
+267 SLATLALLLVT
-278 SVLTLYLWQFVLQR
+278 SALTLYLWQVVLQR

-299 GASVR
+299 GAAR
-304 ARGRRRQQTPAVTTA
+304 ARGRRRQQTQTPVVATA
-319 VQPAGVSIWERLV
+319 VQPASANIWERFL

-338 LAVKELKYFWRDP
+338 LTIKELKYFWRDP

-378 RFGGNGYVLLITPMI
+378 SFGGNGYVLLITPMVVI
-393 VLLFML
+393 LFML
-399 TLSLNTLGLERQS
+399 TFSLNVLGLERQS
-412 LTTFFLFPIAP
+412 LTTLFLFPVAP
-423 QRILWGKNLAIATLG
+423 QRILWGKNLAVLTLG
-438 IVELVVLISVGAF
+438 VVELVVLIAVGAF
-451 ITHAWNYV
+451 ITHAWNFV

-485 QYMRQM
+485 QYTRQM
-491 QRGFRATGQTSQAGC
+491 QRGFRASGQTSQAGC
-506 LRAVMSLAML
+506 LRAVMSFAILI
-516 VVAGILL
+516 VSGILL
-523 IPVALALG
+523 IPVALSLG
-531 LPLIFQAQWIWS
+531 LPIIFNAEWIWI
-543 ITMPLTLIYGI
+543 ITMPLSLIYGI

-561 RLVAP
+561 RRVAP

>member
-1 MNQRKSVTLRFTSK
+1 MV
-15 LVGVKRSEATMA
+15 

-32 LCCLFWLRWKTLM
+32 LRWLFWLRWKTLT

-51 PLSIIGAIFVLL
+51 PLSIIGALFVLFFIIL
-63 FIVLVAGTI
+63 FGGTV
-72 AVVSFI
+72 AVVSFF

-97 AALLLWIVL
+97 AVLLLWILL
-106 PRLEFTANEG
+106 PLLEFTTNEG

-121 LILFPLTRAEL
+121 LVLFPLTRAEL

-144 PTIGLVL
+144 PTIGLML

-158 GWAVSVPVT
+158 GWAVSLPVT

-191 FMRVLQGRR
+191 FMRILQGRR

-205 IIIIALFTSSCY
+205 IIILALFTSSCY

-228 ILHLYDNLKSAS
+228 IQHLYDNLKSAS
-240 FSPYLQWLPSGL
+240 FSPYLKWLPSGL
-252 AARSITQAIQ
+252 AASSITQAIQ
-262 GNWGA
+262 GNWGT
-267 SIATLALLMVT
+267 SIATLALLLVT

-299 GASVR
+299 GASAR
-304 ARGRRRQQTPAVTTA
+304 ARGRRRQQTLAVTTA
-319 VQPAGVSIWERLV
+319 VQPGGVSIWEGLI
-332 PPQISA
+332 PPQVSA
-338 LAVKELKYFWRDP
+338 LTVKELKYFWRDP

-378 RFGGNGYVLLITPMI
+378 RFGGNGYVLLITPLI
-393 VLLFML
+393 VILFML

-412 LTTFFLFPIAP
+412 LTTLFLFPVAP
-423 QRILWGKNLAIATLG
+423 QRILWGKNLAVATFG
-438 IVELVVLISVGAF
+438 IVELVVLVAAGAF
-451 ITHAWNYV
+451 ITHAWDFV

-471 VALGCGNITSVYFP
+471 VSLGCGNITSVYFP
-485 QYMRQM
+485 QYVRQM
-491 QRGFRATGQTSQAGC
+491 QRGFRATGQPSQAGC
-506 LRAVMSLAML
+506 LRAAMSFAML
-516 VVAGILL
+516 IVSGILL

-531 LPLIFQAQWIWS
+531 LPFIFQVQWIWS

-554 AFHQIAT
+554 AFHQVAT

>member
-1 MNQRKSVTLRFTSK
+1 MV
-15 LVGVKRSEATMA
+15 
-27 IHADK
+27 IHTDK
-32 LCCLFWLRWKTLM
+32 LRWLFWLRWKTLM
-45 RGYTRR
+45 RGYSRK
-51 PLSIIGAIFVLL
+51 PLSIIGAIFVLI
-63 FIVLVAGTI
+63 FIVLIAGTI
-72 AVVSFI
+72 AVGSFF

-97 AALLLWIVL
+97 AVLLLWIVMPL
-106 PRLEFTANEG
+106 LEFTANEG

-151 VLVAVIA
+151 VLLAVVV

-167 ILASVTMLIFYIQV
+167 ILACITMLVFYVQV
-181 VGISQLVLAL
+181 VGISQLALAL

-205 IIIIALFTSSCY
+205 IIIIALFSSSCY
-217 LIQQFVLGGTR
+217 LIQQFVIGGTR
-228 ILHLYDNLKSAS
+228 ILHLYDNLQSGS

-252 AARSITQAIQ
+252 AARSITQAVQ
-262 GNWGA
+262 GNWGT
-267 SIATLALLMVT
+267 SIAMVGLLFLT
-278 SVLTLYLWQFVLQR
+278 SAISLYLWQFVLQR

-299 GASVR
+299 GGS
-304 ARGRRRQQTPAVTTA
+304 ARTRNRRRQKTSVVATD
-319 VQPAGVSIWERLV
+319 VQPASMSLWGRVI

-338 LAVKELKYFWRDP
+338 LALKELKYFWRDP

-367 LVAPLLNPNSS
+367 LVAPLLNPSSS
-378 RFGGNGYVLLITPMI
+378 RFGGSGYVLLITPLI

-412 LTTFFLFPIAP
+412 LTTLFLFPISP

-438 IVELVVLISVGAF
+438 VAELVLLITIGAF
-451 ITHAWNYV
+451 ISHAWNYV
-459 LPVLV
+459 LPVLI

-471 VALGCGNITSVYFP
+471 VTLGCGNFTSVYFP
-485 QYMRQM
+485 QFVRQT

-506 LRAVMSLAML
+506 LRAIMSFMML
-516 VVAGILL
+516 GVSGILL

-531 LPLIFQAQWIWS
+531 FPLIFHAEWIWS
-543 ITMPLTLIYGI
+543 ITIPLTLIYGI
-554 AFHQIAT
+554 AFHQITT

-566 RMLERAP
+566 HMLEQAP

>member
-1 MNQRKSVTLRFTSK
+1 MV
-15 LVGVKRSEATMA
+15 
-27 IHADK
+27 IHTDK
-32 LCCLFWLRWKTLM
+32 LRWLFWLRWKTLM
-45 RGYTRR
+45 RGYTRN
-51 PLSIIGAIFVLL
+51 PLSIIGSIFMLL
-63 FIVLVAGTI
+63 FIVLFAGAVAVG
-72 AVVSFI
+72 SFF

-97 AALLLWIVL
+97 AVLLLWIVL
-106 PRLEFTANEG
+106 PLLEFTANEG

-132 MASLLF
+132 MVSLLF

-158 GWAVSVPVT
+158 GWAVSVPVA
-167 ILASVTMLIFYIQV
+167 ILACVTMLVFYIQV

-205 IIIIALFTSSCY
+205 IIIIAIFTSSCY
-217 LIQQFVLGGTR
+217 LIQQFVFGGTR
-228 ILHLYDNLKSAS
+228 ILHLYDNLQSAS

-252 AARSITQAIQ
+252 AARSITQAVQ

-267 SIATLALLMVT
+267 SIATLGLLLLT

-299 GASVR
+299 GGSARVR
-304 ARGRRRQQTPAVTTA
+304 NRRRQQTSVVAA
-319 VQPAGVSIWERLV
+319 GVQPASTSIWGRII
-332 PPQISA
+332 PPEVSA
-338 LAVKELKYFWRDP
+338 LALKELKYFWRDP

-367 LVAPLLNPNSS
+367 LVAPLLNPSSS
-378 RFGGNGYVLLITPMI
+378 RFGGNGYVLLITPLI

-412 LTTFFLFPIAP
+412 LTTLFLFPVAP
-423 QRILWGKNLAIATLG
+423 QRILWGKNLAVATLG
-438 IVELVVLISVGAF
+438 IVELVVLVSIGAF
-451 ITHAWNYV
+451 LSHAWNFV
-459 LPVLV
+459 LPVLI

-471 VALGCGNITSVYFP
+471 VTLGCGNFTSVYFP
-485 QYMRQM
+485 QYVRQM

-506 LRAVMSLAML
+506 LRAVMSFVML
-516 VVAGILL
+516 GVTVVLL

-531 LPLIFQAQWIWS
+531 LPMIFQVEWIWS
-543 ITMPLTLIYGI
+543 ITMPLTLVYGI

-566 RMLERAP
+566 RMLEQAP